1 MKNSDSVDRY
11 VGPVTNHRR
20 SPPRSPAW
28 PFIRTL
34 CPVSLDPYDP
44 LRSLTHKPG
53 FCPMT
58 APKGSRE
65 GQQWPPPWLS
75 WHLTSQRKRTPPAA
89 AWPSPWRGS
98 MTAHAS
104 DSLPRLRLLSP
115 LDALQGLT
123 RFFLNLKRWKLSTS
137 TPVPRPSSVPLV
149 ATAATMNHLPAHA
162 AVSVCGT
169 CPGHASG
176 PADPPLASA
185 VFLAQ
190 LRSPPRARGRGVRAG
205 TRGSPRIG
213 PPAKR
218 RHRSCTRPLKVGIWD
233 SPRFPLLSSGH
244 EV

>member
-1 MKNSDSVDRY
+1 
-11 VGPVTNHRR
+11 
-20 SPPRSPAW
+20 
-28 PFIRTL
+28 
-34 CPVSLDPYDP
+34 
-44 LRSLTHKPG
+44 
-53 FCPMT
+53 MT

-75 WHLTSQRKRTPPAA
+75 LHSTSQRKRTPPAA

-149 ATAATMNHLPAHA
+149 ATAATTIHLPAHA

-205 TRGSPRIG
+205 THESPRIG

-218 RHRSCTRPLKVGIWD
+218 RLRSCTRPLKVGIWD